1 MCALRGGRGH
11 PLPTP
16 LAFDRSNIIPMQA
29 TSINVQAVKGGS
41 EQHNKR
47 EKPLDYVRSELSHLN
62 EYWESDTQSSRLSQI
77 KERYHE
83 NTGQRMQSK
92 ATPIREGVVVV
103 HQGTTMED
111 LKRLGKAYEERFG
124 IKVFQIALHKDEGY
138 MHSKEWKSNL
148 HAHLVFDWTDEKG
161 KTIKLNRADMVA
173 MQSLTAE
180 VLGMDRG
187 VASDKKHLSSLQ
199 FKVDAEEKKL
209 TEAQI
214 KLQEADKELGGVENI
229 RERINQALEAQIKP
243 IEELIDA
250 NTTKGWLG
258 GSKTNFEAVVEQIK
272 TQEKSKA
279 IVKGAENASKD
290 AKIERLEQELQRA
303 NKALESKNNQLKEAV
318 KVIDGLQEAKKL
330 QELLLDDDIVRLVY
344 KSPLKQIEGLE
355 EFTEDIA
362 KYHHYEEF
370 KPLRELTGRIMP
382 SQIFSLWFQRIE
394 MRLGQFVA
402 SVSEQGKLLLDG
414 LRPTQ
419 LLEKLGLSQKQNQS
433 QDIVKEEMSRGG
445 FRR

>member
-1 MCALRGGRGH
+1 
-11 PLPTP
+11 
-16 LAFDRSNIIPMQA
+16 MQA

-41 EQHNKR
+41 EQHNQRLK
-47 EKPLDYVRSELSHLN
+47 ELDYVRSELSHLN

-83 NTGQRMQSK
+83 STGQRMQSK

-199 FKVDAEEKKL
+199 FKVDAEEKRL
-209 TEAQI
+209 SEAQI
-214 KLQEADKELGGVENI
+214 KLGDVENI
-229 RERINQALEAQIKP
+229 RERINNALETPIKP
-243 IEELIDA
+243 IDELIET
-250 NTTKGWLG
+250 NTTKSLFG
-258 GSKTNFEAVVEQIK
+258 GKKTNYEAVIEQIK
-272 TQEKSKA
+272 QQEQAKE
-279 IVKGAENASKD
+279 IVKVSENASKD
-290 AKIERLEQELQRA
+290 AKIKSLEQELQRA
-303 NKALESKNNQLKEAV
+303 NQALESRNNQLKEAV

-344 KSPLKQIEGLE
+344 KSPLKKIEGLE

-394 MRLGQFVA
+394 IRLGQFVA

-414 LRPTQ
+414 LRPMQ
-419 LLEKLGLSQKQNQS
+419 LLEKLGLSPKEKQS